1 MKKVKILYI
10 GRSAEIKDIVVRL
23 INNKEEWEATGV
35 LTDNEAKEAWQ
46 LHPFDII
53 LLGSGI
59 EPGCET
65 GLRHFFTE
73 KKQDMIII
81 QHYGGGS
88 GLLYNEIME
97 ALNQY
102 QHPEAL

>member
-1 MKKVKILYI
+1 MEQVNILYI

-23 INNKEEWEATGV
+23 INNKEDWKATGV
-35 LTDNEAKEAWQ
+35 LTDNEAKAAWE
-46 LHPFDII
+46 LAPFDIV

-59 EPGCET
+59 EPEFET
-65 GLRHFFTE
+65 GLRHFFTGQ
-73 KKQDMIII
+73 KKDIIII

-97 ALNQY
+97 ALNKY
-102 QHPEAL
+102 HDPLVL